1 MIYLLAMLIGIV
13 AGLRALTAPAAVSWA
28 AYAGVLPVHG
38 TWLSFL
44 GFWLT
49 PYILTV
55 LAAVEFVTDQLPTTP
70 SRKDRNRRPVGRG
83 ARHER
88 RQLARRAGC
97 GGRRRRYRHLRRL
110 FVPYVAGDR
119 YFPSRPTCRRDRGR
133 DRHRRGSTA
142 RLRRLSEPETRLSGG
157 YLTSPP

>member
-70 SRKDRNRRPVGRG
+70 SRKAAVGFG
-83 ARHER
+83 ARIVTGGLSGAAIGTSGGSW
-88 RQLARRAGC
+88 LAG
-97 GGRRRRYRHLRRL
+97 L
-110 FVPYVAGDR
+110 VAGVVGAVIGTFAGYSFR
-119 YFPSRPTCRRDRGR
+119 MWLATAIFHRDRPAAVIE
-133 DRHRRGSTA
+133 DVIA
-142 RLRRLSEPETRLSGG
+142 IGG
-157 YLTSPP
+157 AALLVCAA